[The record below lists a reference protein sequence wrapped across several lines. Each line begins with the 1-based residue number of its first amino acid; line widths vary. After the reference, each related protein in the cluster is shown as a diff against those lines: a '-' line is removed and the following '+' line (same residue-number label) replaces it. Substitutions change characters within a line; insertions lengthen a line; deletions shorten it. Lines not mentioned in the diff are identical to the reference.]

1 MNCEDCWVYMPQ
13 GRHSGIAVQRICKPC
28 RQLRWHYIE
37 SYTTITNGDYACS
50 TEWEI
55 ETYDDR
61 KDKEQ

>member
-13 GRHSGIAVQRICKPC
+13 GRHSGADIQRRCRPC
-28 RQLRWHYIE
+28 RQLRAHSIE

-55 ETYDDR
+55 NYDEG